1 MSFVNMTLRK
11 NVVLPKNRVSCHEWL
26 FALLVVDHET
36 ERFFFLTAGKQK
48 KNEFQPVGAGSAGS
62 AASAGSSALPAAVAG
77 SSPSFDIF

>member
-1 MSFVNMTLRK
+1 MTLRK

-36 ERFFFLTAGKQK
+36 ERFFLTAGKQK
-48 KNEFQPVGAGSAGS
+48 KNEFQPVGAGSAVSAASAAS